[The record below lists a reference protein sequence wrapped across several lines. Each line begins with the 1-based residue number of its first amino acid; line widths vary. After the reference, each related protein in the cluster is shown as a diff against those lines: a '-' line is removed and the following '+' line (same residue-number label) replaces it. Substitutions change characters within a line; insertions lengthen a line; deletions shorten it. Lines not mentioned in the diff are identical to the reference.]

1 MLWIEFSNP
10 WKEKSFHFHFF
21 SFHLFSGWGHWLG
34 MRVWSLFFCPWLRL
48 CLNIQS
54 TCLTLSYN
62 TKLTNISKYSY
73 TTKMSN
79 ISKNWWT
86 WFSDWPHRFH
96 LPHCGNR
103 YRTLCHCL
111 PPVFQGLTFGLLV
124 SFVFI
129 IVSLSVFVRIC
140 LFLSATDFPMFYL
153 AVGYFFCCWL
163 FYKVGRRSLAKIFTR
178 PDFPFSSITNC
189 GVGLNQLWNH
199 ILFYF
204 RHDMLLHFH
213 HEYFNIL
220 ISFLVQFISAFWV

>member
-1 MLWIEFSNP
+1 MLDRILKSLKRKIFSF
-10 WKEKSFHFHFF
+10 SFI

-111 PPVFQGLTFGLLV
+111 PPVFQGLTFRLLV
-124 SFVFI
+124 SFFYTRPLLQKRSSIQEEILFVCPF
-129 IVSLSVFVRIC
+129 VCLSVITFSFFDYSMIWWFRPCKQYIFWKLILLEPITA
-140 LFLSATDFPMFYL
+140 LFWPSTA
-153 AVGYFFCCWL
+153 
-163 FYKVGRRSLAKIFTR
+163 
-178 PDFPFSSITNC
+178 
-189 GVGLNQLWNH
+189 
-199 ILFYF
+199 
-204 RHDMLLHFH
+204 
-213 HEYFNIL
+213 E
-220 ISFLVQFISAFWV
+220 

>member
-1 MLWIEFSNP
+1 MLDRILKSLKRKFFSF
-10 WKEKSFHFHFF
+10 SFI

-86 WFSDWPHRFH
+86 WFSDWPHWFH

-140 LFLSATDFPMFYL
+140 LFLSATHFSMFYL
-153 AVGYFFCCWL
+153 AVG
-163 FYKVGRRSLAKIFTR
+163 
-178 PDFPFSSITNC
+178 
-189 GVGLNQLWNH
+189 
-199 ILFYF
+199 
-204 RHDMLLHFH
+204 
-213 HEYFNIL
+213 
-220 ISFLVQFISAFWV
+220 